1 MSGTRHF
8 PSWLSG
14 YLAYTAGREAPERLR
29 LWSALTLVSAATE
42 RRVWLPQ
49 RGHKVYPNLYT
60 VLVAP
65 PGIGKTSAAAPA
77 VAIGRA
83 AGLIV
88 APDMITPQRLYQRMD
103 QNEGDMRRVLAG
115 LEVTTPVLLFASEA
129 AQFFNTFE
137 IQKILPV
144 LTDMWD
150 CPATSSYETKTSGT
164 CYMENIYFT
173 MLVGCTPTWIASNLP
188 ASAFEDGFAARCFFI
203 LAREKVDLELTQDEN
218 DGAMLDPEVAA
229 LLAADLQR
237 IMQLRGRMT
246 FTEEAFTRL
255 RDWHREG
262 MPPIPS
268 DAKLHAYNT
277 RRLHQFTKLCMCVS
291 LAKRDSMMIEVED
304 YEEAK
309 ANLLDAEA
317 ELSRSS
323 WLLGSSRG
331 ATIMLQ
337 VWRAVNAE
345 FTSRNA
351 PVSEAFIRSL
361 LARELP
367 PYEVERTMKLM
378 EETCMLQRR
387 TVIGSNWIYYTPHPA
402 FRPGEGLSDP
412 LALPVAAPL
421 IPAGRPPTTE

>member
-1 MSGTRHF
+1 MAGKRHF
-8 PSWLSG
+8 PSWLAA
-14 YLAYTAGREAPERLR
+14 YLGYTAGREAPDRLR
-29 LWSALTLVSAATE
+29 LWSALTIIGAATE

-60 VLVAP
+60 LLVAP
-65 PGIGKTSAAAPA
+65 PGIGKTSAAVPA
-77 VAIGRA
+77 VTLART
-83 AGLIV
+83 AGLFV

-103 QNEGDMRRVLAG
+103 LNEGDFRRIAEN
-115 LEVTTPVLLFASEA
+115 LEATTPVLLFASEA

-150 CPATSSYETKTSGT
+150 CPATSSYETKTSGAHF
-164 CYMENIYFT
+164 MQNIFFSL
-173 MLVGCTPTWIASNLP
+173 LVGCTPTWIASNLP

-203 LAREKVDLELTQDEN
+203 IAREKNEVELTQDED
-218 DGAMLDPEVAA
+218 DGAMLDPELAA
-229 LLAADLQR
+229 LLSQDLQQ
-237 IMQLRGRMT
+237 ISQLSGRMI
-246 FTEEAFTRL
+246 FTEEAFALL
-255 RDWHREG
+255 RAWHKEG
-262 MPPIPS
+262 MLPAPT

-277 RRLHQFTKLCMCVS
+277 RRLHQFTKLCMCIS
-291 LAKRDSMMIEVED
+291 IAKRDTLQITVED

-309 ANLLDAEA
+309 GNLLDAEA

-412 LALPVAAPL
+412 LALPTAAPL